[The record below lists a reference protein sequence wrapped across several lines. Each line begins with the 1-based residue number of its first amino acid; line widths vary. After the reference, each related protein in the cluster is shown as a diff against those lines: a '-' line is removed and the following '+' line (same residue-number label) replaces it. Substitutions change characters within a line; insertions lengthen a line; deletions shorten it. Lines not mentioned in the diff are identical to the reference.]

1 MRRRRDGVSGRR
13 AQFDASSEVSMH
25 RSRVEYE
32 CKQRQLSLTKQ
43 IDDASKRFKALSG
56 PRDIR
61 EARTIR
67 NNIGKWKTELE
78 EARRRMEAF
87 DDAVKFAREASSEDL
102 DQNSEMKYEAVIAS
116 LCGKPSNASLVVYSD
131 HCVKCSKKLVIQSAR
146 SCAVCPSCGHVKAIG
161 VSFSDMVEEDA
172 RIRNNSSK
180 GKAREALKMK
190 RGYTKRSAQG
200 VSSSSDQGSSKR
212 RKTAKEE
219 VVSPQKK
226 ATTSS
231 AASLSGR
238 TDEYRKYL
246 QQFEDTVPDPPQHVI
261 QFVVCRLDLMQRT
274 LLDSRAKHS
283 RIGDVLKDGNYSEY
297 AFMASRIS
305 KLLSDQPVPKLTK
318 TTIERLVRR
327 FEIVLH
333 YIDRQSTRQK
343 MMKHEYT
350 THKFLEQD
358 GLITQAS
365 YFDNHKTRPVLHKE
379 EQCFR
384 EACTE
389 LNKERAGG
397 FDWPFTRS
405 S

>member
-1 MRRRRDGVSGRR
+1 MRRRRDGAPGRR

-32 CKQRQLSLTKQ
+32 CKQRKISLVKQ
-43 IDDASKRFKALSG
+43 IDDARKRFKELNG

-67 NNIGKWKTELE
+67 NNIAKWTKELE
-78 EARRRMEAF
+78 ETQRRIETF
-87 DDAVKFAREASSEDL
+87 DDAVKFARDASSEDL
-102 DQNSEMKYEAVIAS
+102 DQNSEMQYEAIIAS

-131 HCVKCSKKLVIQSAR
+131 HCVRCSKKLVVQSVR
-146 SCAVCPSCGHVKAIG
+146 SCAVCHSCGHVKAIG
-161 VSFSDMVEEDA
+161 VSFSEMVEEDA

-180 GKAREALKMK
+180 GKAREAQKMK
-190 RGYTKRSAQG
+190 RGYTKRKSE
-200 VSSSSDQGSSKR
+200 SSVPHESKDVKK
-212 RKTAKEE
+212 RKTA
-219 VVSPQKK
+219 SD
-226 ATTSS
+226 AASTS

-238 TDEYRKYL
+238 VDEYRKSL
-246 QQFEDTVPDPPQHVI
+246 QQYRESTPDPPNHVI
-261 QFVVCRLDLMQRT
+261 QFVICRLDLMQRT

-297 AFMASRIS
+297 AYMASRIS
-305 KLLSDQPVPKLTK
+305 RILSGQKVPKLTD
-318 TTIERLVRR
+318 TVIERLVRR
-327 FEIVLH
+327 FEIVLQ
-333 YIDRQSTRQK
+333 YIERQSSRQK
-343 MMKHEYT
+343 MMKHEYI

-365 YFDNHKTRPVLHKE
+365 YFDNHKTRPVLYKE

-384 EACTE
+384 EACAH
-389 LNKERAGG
+389 LDKERAGG

>member
-32 CKQRQLSLTKQ
+32 CKQLQVTLAKQ
-43 IDDASKRFKALSG
+43 IDDATVRFKCLSG

-67 NNIGKWKTELE
+67 NNIAQWKAELAASE
-78 EARRRMEAF
+78 RRIDAF
-87 DDAVKFAREASSEDL
+87 DDAVKFARDASSEDL

-116 LCGKPSNASLVVYSD
+116 LCGKPSSASLVVYSD
-131 HCVKCSKKLVIQSAR
+131 HCVRCSKKLVIQSAR
-146 SCAVCPSCGHVKAIG
+146 SCAVCPSCGSVKAVG
-161 VSFSDMVEEDA
+161 VLFSDMVEEDT

-180 GKAREALKMK
+180 GKAREAQKMK
-190 RGYTKRSAQG
+190 RGYTKSRPAAQEQ
-200 VSSSSDQGSSKR
+200 SSSKR
-212 RKTAKEE
+212 RKTTTATAKEE
-219 VVSPQKK
+219 EEVARKK
-226 ATTSS
+226 ATVSS

-246 QQFEDTVPDPPQHVI
+246 QQFEATVPDPPMHVI

-297 AFMASRIS
+297 AYMASRIS
-305 KLLSDQPVPKLTK
+305 KILSDQPVPKLTT

-333 YIDRQSTRQK
+333 YIDGQSTRQK

-379 EQCFR
+379 ERCFR

-389 LNKERAGG
+389 LNKDRAGG